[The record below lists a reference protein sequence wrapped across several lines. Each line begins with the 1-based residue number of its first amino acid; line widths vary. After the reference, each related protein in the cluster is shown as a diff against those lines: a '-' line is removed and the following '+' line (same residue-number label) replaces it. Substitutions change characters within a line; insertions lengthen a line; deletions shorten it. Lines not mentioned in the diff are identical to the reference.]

1 MSEGVNREHLADAL
15 AEQRAEE
22 RLARDEQVR
31 RELEQ
36 VDNIASTVAEP
47 SPEE

>member
-1 MSEGVNREHLADAL
+1 MTEGVDRVHLADAL
-15 AEQRAEE
+15 ARQRAEE

-36 VDNIASTVAEP
+36 VDTIAATVAPAPAE
-47 SPEE
+47 